1 MNLVLDSEPLRL
13 LLDGLTSPAP
23 LRGSDRLRWN
33 TLRQL
38 AAEVA
43 RTGGAVVAPELALLE
58 LSRRPAAV
66 AQLQA
71 RLRTRAVEELITI
84 APATRPVIYRAG
96 LLLGGIGKSSAS
108 VVDAVVVA
116 TAYTLIGTATIAT
129 VDPGDLGLLASL
141 APGVTV
147 QAL

>member
-71 RLRTRAVEELITI
+71 GLRTV
-84 APATRPVIYRAG
+84 P
-96 LLLGGIGKSSAS
+96 SSAALCRRGLS
-108 VVDAVVVA
+108 KVV
-116 TAYTLIGTATIAT
+116 
-129 VDPGDLGLLASL
+129 SSCE
-141 APGVTV
+141 PGVHLEQKSRPKAAPKCALTWAYMVGTCGLEPQTPTV
-147 QAL
+147 SRRITGLR

>member
-84 APATRPVIYRAG
+84 VPATRPVIYRAG

-108 VVDAVVVA
+108 VVDAIVVA
-116 TAYTLIGTATIAT
+116 TAYTLIGTATVVT

>member
-13 LLDGLTSPAP
+13 LLEGLTSTTP
-23 LRGSDRLRWN
+23 LRGSDRLRWI

-38 AAEVA
+38 TAEVA
-43 RTGGAVVAPELALLE
+43 RTDGVVIAPELVLLE

-71 RLRTRAVEELITI
+71 RLRTRDVRDVLSIVA
-84 APATRPVIYRAG
+84 ATRAVIYRTG

-108 VVDAVVVA
+108 VVDAIVVA
-116 TAYTLIGTATIAT
+116 TAHTLLGNATVATI
-129 VDPGDLGLLASL
+129 DPGDLGLLASL